1 MIMYEITL
9 TNKAYERGLQQ
20 GRAYCLL
27 LQKLQKKCPA
37 WLGGLSQGRVKEIL
51 DNMVNALKTISP
63 EMVEELQGISIG
75 SGLSFDDICTV
86 NFVSAI
92 AALGGCTNLIS
103 LKTEAGPALAKTSDI
118 GDDYI
123 YYSIQRVEPD
133 QGHKYLA
140 ISWVGCL
147 WAELGM
153 NAAGLAV
160 GTSSAP
166 TQLGQ
171 IGAGIPTQEYPRVV
185 LERCGTV
192 AEAVA
197 FCQQTPMAGKGLNI
211 ALLDAAGNGA
221 VVEKSGTAAAVRYP
235 LTRQQGECPGA
246 ALDSVYCANIFLDKD
261 MQGFT
266 ELAVPGLQT
275 NLMDNSRQRL
285 VVVDGFLRQNPQPSL
300 QALETLLRTSL
311 QTGGLCQHIYAPMMT
326 HFAYILLP
334 SQHKMVVYEGVS
346 ENRLTKK
353 EYLI

>member
-1 MIMYEITL
+1 MYEITL
-9 TNKAYERGLQQ
+9 KNKPYERGLQQ
-20 GRAYCLL
+20 GRAYSRL
-27 LQKLQKKCPA
+27 LQELQKKCPD
-37 WLGGLSQGRVKEIL
+37 WLGPLSQTRVKEIL

-63 EMVEELQGISIG
+63 EMVEELQGISNG
-75 SGLSFDDICTV
+75 SGLSFDDVCTV

-103 LKTEAGPALAKTSDI
+103 LKTYGGPALAKTSDI
-118 GDDYI
+118 GEDYI
-123 YYSIQRVEPD
+123 YYSVQRVEPD
-133 QGHKYLA
+133 QGYKYLA
-140 ISWVGCL
+140 VSWVGCL

-153 NAAGLAV
+153 NDAGLAV

-171 IGAGIPTQEYPRVV
+171 IGEGIPTQEYPRVI
-185 LERCGTV
+185 LERCGTL

-197 FCQQTPMAGKGLNI
+197 FCQQIPMAGKGLNI
-211 ALLDAAGNGA
+211 ALLDAAGSGA

-235 LTRQQGECPGA
+235 LTGLQGECPGA
-246 ALDSVYCANIFLDKD
+246 ALDSVYCANIFLNKD

-266 ELAVPGLQT
+266 ELAIPGLQT
-275 NLMDNSRQRL
+275 SLKDNSRLRIE
-285 VVVDGFLRQNPQPSL
+285 VMDDFLRQNPQPTIQGLETLMKTSL
-300 QALETLLRTSL
+300 QAR
-311 QTGGLCQHIYAPMMT
+311 GLCQQVYTQMMT

-346 ENRLTKK
+346 ENRLTQK

>member
-1 MIMYEITL
+1 MYEITL
-9 TNKAYERGLQQ
+9 IGSAYERGLQQ
-20 GRAYCLL
+20 GRVYGLL
-27 LQKLQKKCPA
+27 LQELQKKCPV
-37 WLGGLSQGRVKEIL
+37 WLGAMSQGRVKEIL
-51 DNMVNALKTISP
+51 DNMVNALMTISP
-63 EMVEELQGISIG
+63 EMVEELRGISNG
-75 SGLSFDDICTV
+75 SGLSFGDVCTV

-118 GDDYI
+118 GDDYV
-123 YYSIQRVEPD
+123 YYSVQSVEPD
-133 QGHKYLA
+133 QGYKYLA
-140 ISWVGCL
+140 VSWVGCL

-171 IGAGIPTQEYPRVV
+171 IGEGIPTQEYPRVI
-185 LERCGTV
+185 LERCGTL

-211 ALLDAAGNGA
+211 ALLDAAGKGA

-235 LTRQQGECPGA
+235 LTRQQGEYPGA
-246 ALDSVYCANIFLDKD
+246 ALDSVYCANIFLNKD

-266 ELAVPGLQT
+266 ELAIPRLPIS
-275 NLMDNSRQRL
+275 LIDNSRLRL
-285 VVVDGFLRQNPQPSL
+285 EVVDGFLRQNPQPSL

-311 QTGGLCQHIYAPMMT
+311 QARGLCQHLYAPMMT

-353 EYLI
+353 EHLI